1 MVITA
6 RKFCKKGPQIIQL
19 EKMVNIAR
27 KFCKKD
33 TSKGP
38 QIIQK
43 TSQYPCI
50 IVKYLTDYIC
60 LFVSKGGIK
69 EKDILHAIYKYASPK
84 KTEVVLHIK

>member
-1 MVITA
+1 MHMNKIYIDAILLHLEKMVITT
-6 RKFCKKGPQIIQL
+6 RKFCKKGPQIIQ
-19 EKMVNIAR
+19 
-27 KFCKKD
+27 KK
-33 TSKGP
+33 
-38 QIIQK
+38 
-43 TSQYPCI
+43 SQYLCI